1 MAAGLVAAGLD
12 VVWRRVL
19 HQRPNPQAFAVERDV
34 VLVVERSSRLVRVDP
49 LTGGALWESRVADT
63 WGPLGIASDR
73 GCYVDQR
80 LGELRCF
87 DVADGQQLWTA
98 ELPRPGGYAV
108 GAQRTVVTGGW
119 RHYQPLTGFDLST
132 GRVRWSFTVEGS
144 TEEACLRPLAVD
156 DELLVGSPGHRSV
169 WQLDATTG
177 RVVRRWR
184 LPQELVDADARPAF
198 APAGKR
204 AALVRCGPRLVVRI
218 DLDEPA
224 AQTVWWH
231 DADLEP
237 DAVAVIDGL
246 LILREASGRTLAV
259 DPVAGSLRWARR
271 LPEPAV
277 ADALPFAGGY
287 AIADRSG
294 LLWILDAAGEPIAR
308 GPISRRHHLLAGTD
322 DRLFLLGKGELIC
335 VAPTG

>member
-1 MAAGLVAAGLD
+1 VAAGLVAAGLE
-12 VVWRRVL
+12 VVWRRLL
-19 HQRPNPQAFAVERDV
+19 HQRPNPQAFAVDGDV

-49 LTGGALWESRVADT
+49 LTGDAIWETRVADT
-63 WGPLGIASDR
+63 WGPLGIAGDR
-73 GCYVDQR
+73 GCYVDER

-87 DVADGQQLWTA
+87 DLADGQQLWTA

-108 GAQRTVVTGGW
+108 GARHTVVTGGW
-119 RHYQPLTGFDLST
+119 RHYQPLTGFDLRT
-132 GRVRWSFTVEGS
+132 GRARWSFEVDGS
-144 TEEACLRPLAVD
+144 SEEACLRPLAVD
-156 DELLVGSPGHRSV
+156 DELLVGSPGGRAV
-169 WQLDATTG
+169 WQLDASTG
-177 RVVRRWR
+177 RVARRWR
-184 LPQELVDADARPAF
+184 LPRELMDADARAVF
-198 APAGKR
+198 APVGKR

-218 DLDEPA
+218 DLDEAA

-246 LILREASGRTLAV
+246 LILRETSGRTVAV
-259 DPVAGSLRWARR
+259 DPVAGAVRWVQR

-277 ADALPFAGGY
+277 ADALAFADGY
-287 AIADRSG
+287 AVADRSG

-322 DRLFLLGKGELIC
+322 DRLYLLGKGELIC
-335 VAPTG
+335 VAPAR